1 MGRAQA
7 VTGQTE
13 AERPPNK
20 ATGKMSSAE
29 TPPFI
34 LTFPWCPERPV
45 REARAQGPGAGRVR
59 AHWVRLCPSVCGEAR
74 PPHGKPHGQQPA
86 SSSGLASADLL
97 QRMRPVHREHRS

>member
-45 REARAQGPGAGRVR
+45 REARAQGPERDA
-59 AHWVRLCPSVCGEAR
+59 
-74 PPHGKPHGQQPA
+74 
-86 SSSGLASADLL
+86 
-97 QRMRPVHREHRS
+97 